1 MKSRCLFVLSTLSV
15 TIGITGVTKDTNNN
29 AAWSAYR
36 GAQAQVHQVGMINPP
51 VTAIK
56 PVHGGSTLKGRI
68 DRDVAMGDELMLKGK
83 YADAADLYREA
94 INRNSKNVPAIVG
107 LGMALG
113 KQFKLDGAQ
122 EQFDKALELDPNNAM
137 AHSGLGMVALNR
149 LQSSSMTYARNR
161 DSMLK
166 QAETECRTALN
177 IDPSMP
183 EAHYTLGQVYK
194 EEGNLEAAV
203 NEFQAAVQSDPN
215 YSEAY
220 AGLGMTKLMQGSLA
234 EASSAFHRASQL
246 NSGNSTAHYGMGR
259 VLLAQGRIDEALKEL
274 NISAYQFPNSAP
286 LHLALGQAYSAQGN
300 NNAALKEY
308 RQSIGI
314 KPENPDAYLGIAD
327 IRESRGDLELSIAEL
342 RSGIEMMPNNI
353 DLHMRVANEDLQLEK
368 LDDAIKE
375 YTTVLNSNPGSADAA
390 KGLTRAYY
398 LKAQK
403 EATGA
408 FIVSNEY
415 EEAQRYIDQAV
426 QMNPNDMELRLAQM
440 KLRSMSGAPVDLSS
454 VGPPSNDGERVA
466 YAEALLAQNRFQESR
481 DQMGQVITNANNVR
495 QCFAVGDL
503 ALMIHDLDSAEA
515 AYRKA
520 EGFPGG
526 QARAKRGLTLTA
538 KSREEARQDLTL
550 AQDLARKRQLASAVD
565 KYHAAIFENP
575 RVPDSRIGIA
585 QTLERLSPKTAVD
598 FREAA
603 IQWRAYVALELGM
616 PPKEKQKYER
626 RATDD
631 DARAFKMEQRAKG
644 KAAPRPAPTAHSAPA
659 GAPRLRRIG
668 Q

>member
-1 MKSRCLFVLSTLSV
+1 ML
-15 TIGITGVTKDTNNN
+15 NP
-29 AAWSAYR
+29 
-36 GAQAQVHQVGMINPP
+36 GATRPLP
-51 VTAIK
+51 VN
-56 PVHGGSTLKGRI
+56 STLKGRI

-83 YADAADLYREA
+83 YADAAELYRQA
-94 INRNSKNVPAIVG
+94 INRNSKDVAAVVG

-137 AHSGLGMVALNR
+137 AHSGMGMVLLNR

-177 IDPSMP
+177 TDPAMP

-194 EEGNLEAAV
+194 EEGNLNAAV

-220 AGLGMTKLMQGSLA
+220 AGLGMAKLMEGSLS
-234 EASSAFHRASQL
+234 EASSAFHRAIRI

-259 VLLAQGRIDEALKEL
+259 VLLAQGRVDEALKEL
-274 NISAYQFPNSAP
+274 NTSAYQFPNSAP
-286 LHLALGQAYSAQGN
+286 LHLALGQAYSTQGN

-308 RQSIGI
+308 RQSIAI

-327 IRESRGDLELSIAEL
+327 IREGRGDLELSIAEL

-368 LDDAIKE
+368 LDDAVKE

-408 FIVSNEY
+408 FILSNEY
-415 EEAQRYIDQAV
+415 EDAQHYIDQAV

-440 KLRSMSGAPVDLSS
+440 KLRAMSGMPVDFSS
-454 VGPPSNDGERVA
+454 VGTPSNDGERVA

-481 DQMGQVITNANNVR
+481 DQMNQVISNTGSLR
-495 QCFAVGDL
+495 ELFAVGDL
-503 ALMIHDLDSAEA
+503 ALMIHDLDSAEF

-520 EGFPGG
+520 QGSPGG
-526 QARAKRGLTLTA
+526 ADRAKRGLALTA
-538 KSREEARQDLTL
+538 KAREESRQDLTL

-575 RVPDSRIGIA
+575 RVPDSRIGLA
-585 QTLERLSPKTAVD
+585 QTLERLSPKTAAD
-598 FREAA
+598 YREAA
-603 IQWRAYVALELGM
+603 IQYRAYIALEPNM
-616 PPKEKQKYER
+616 PDKEKNKYEQ
-626 RATDD
+626 RAKND
-631 DARAFKMEQRAKG
+631 DARAFKIEQKAKG
-644 KAAPRPAPTAHSAPA
+644 ASARPAAA
-659 GAPRLRRIG
+659 GPGLRLPHPSRTPRLAPVPQASQPMPRIG

>member
-1 MKSRCLFVLSTLSV
+1 MKSRPFLLLSLSV
-15 TIGITGVTKDTNNN
+15 TVGIISNV
-29 AAWSAYR
+29 SAR
-36 GAQAQVHQVGMINPP
+36 SETPSAKVGMINPI
-51 VTAIK
+51 AIR
-56 PVHGGSTLKGRI
+56 PGSTLKGRV

-83 YADAADLYREA
+83 YADAADFYRQA
-94 INRNSKNVPAIVG
+94 INRNSKDVAAIVG

-122 EQFDKALELDPNNAM
+122 EQFDKALELDSNNPM
-137 AHSGLGMVALNR
+137 AHAGMGMVLLNR

-177 IDPSMP
+177 SDPSMP

-194 EEGNLEAAV
+194 EEGNLGAAV
-203 NEFQAAVQSDPN
+203 SEYQAATQSDPN

-220 AGLGMTKLMQGSLA
+220 SGLGMAKLMQGSLA
-234 EASSAFHRASQL
+234 EASSAFHRAIQL

-274 NISAYQFPNSAP
+274 NTSAYQFPNSAP
-286 LHLALGQAYSAQGN
+286 LHLALGQAYSTQGN

-308 RQSIGI
+308 RQSIAI

-327 IRESRGDLELSIAEL
+327 IRESRGDLELSISEL
-342 RSGIEMMPNNI
+342 RSGIEMMPNNT

-375 YTTVLNSNPGSADAA
+375 YVTVLNSNPGSADAA

-408 FIVSNEY
+408 LILSNEY
-415 EEAQRYIDQAV
+415 EDAQHYIDQAV

-440 KLRSMSGAPVDLSS
+440 KLRAMSGMPVDLSS
-454 VGPPSNDGERVA
+454 VGPPHNDGERVA
-466 YAEALLAQNRFQESR
+466 YAEALLAQNKFQESR
-481 DQMGQVITNANNVR
+481 DQMNQVIASASNPR
-495 QCFAVGDL
+495 ELFAVGDL
-503 ALMIHDLDSAEA
+503 ALLIHDLDSAES

-520 EGFPGG
+520 QGVAGG
-526 QARAKRGLTLTA
+526 QDRAKRGLTLTA
-538 KSREEARQDLTL
+538 KAREEARQDLTL

-575 RVPDSRIGIA
+575 RVPDSRIGLA
-585 QTLERLSPKTAVD
+585 QTLERLSRKSAAD
-598 FREAA
+598 LREAA
-603 IQWRAYVALELGM
+603 IQWRAYVALEPDM
-616 PPKEKQKYER
+616 PDRDKKKYEA
-626 RATDD
+626 RAKSDD
-631 DARAFKMEQRAKG
+631 DRAFRMENKG
-644 KAAPRPAPTAHSAPA
+644 KPKPARPTQAPKPA
-659 GAPRLRRIG
+659 GSSSSHPLLRRLG
-668 Q
+668 G